1 VADEN
6 KDGRAWLVCWH
17 PGEPAHGGLH
27 MITPH
32 LGQRLRLANT
42 REASHQR
49 RQAAED
55 LVELYQHARLQILE
69 TLFCN
74 MFQITKVEHEYVTVA
89 VVDLIPPIWQWP
101 AGAEGNATPGITRS
115 GASVAGTEPI
125 SEEDLE
131 AVSEAALSQM
141 GTSEAMAWD
150 EEKWKSHCS
159 SMSQKARA
167 LENLLEKPLPESSVS
182 PQPRTTLQ
190 R

>member
-1 VADEN
+1 
-6 KDGRAWLVCWH
+6 
-17 PGEPAHGGLH
+17 

-42 REASHQR
+42 REASHEQ
-49 RQAAED
+49 RQAAES
-55 LVELYQHARLQILE
+55 LVILYQKARLQILE

-89 VVDLIPPIWQWP
+89 VVDLIPPIWYWP
-101 AGAEGNATPGITRS
+101 DGAEGNETPEITRS
-115 GASVAGTEPI
+115 GASVAGTETI

-141 GTSEAMAWD
+141 GSSEAMVWD
-150 EEKWKSHCS
+150 EEKWKIHCS
-159 SMSQKARA
+159 AMAQKARTI
-167 LENLLEKPLPESSVS
+167 ENLLEKTLPKSSVS